1 MNKYTDNL
9 VCNVNFDEEHKG
21 FWIYYTYIMEVM
33 TLFNYGFSLY
43 YEDVYTIGNNLYF
56 NWGMDNMVY
65 ATIFDIESSQNYIIR
80 FESSTFR
87 EYNISKL
94 SKLQF
99 CIIEEKLVTV
109 FKTNQTKCIWEQ
121 YY

>member
-1 MNKYTDNL
+1 
-9 VCNVNFDEEHKG
+9 
-21 FWIYYTYIMEVM
+21 
-33 TLFNYGFSLY
+33 
-43 YEDVYTIGNNLYF
+43 
-56 NWGMDNMVY
+56 MDNMVY

-99 CIIEEKLVTV
+99 CIIEEKLVAV
-109 FKTNQTKCIWEQ
+109 FKNQSNKMYLGTVLLNL
-121 YY
+121 